1 MAAVKV
7 PANVELR
14 DRLAFGLT
22 AKQLGILAATAV
34 SAYGG
39 FLVLAPLLPA
49 PVAVAAMA
57 LVAAGG
63 VFLALVRHDGLDGD
77 QLALA
82 LARYLRAPK
91 RQLLAPEGMLTRF
104 PGAPRQPKT
113 AALDIPVRRVLES
126 GLIELADGSYCRLLS
141 ARGASFE
148 LRSPAEQAAFVAA
161 FERFLNG
168 LAEPVQLDV
177 RSERVTLRP
186 HADQIETAVAHV
198 AIAAGLKGAALDHA
212 AFLRELGETNTL
224 HRRRI
229 VLVLR
234 SRDRSVE
241 LAEVTL
247 ARRAGEA
254 SELLQGADVALA
266 SLGGED
272 AARLLACTLDPP
284 GPSHGSHL
292 TGVIH
297 AQSRQH
303 DATPPG
309 NPESDAASESGP
321 ARPRRARAAR
331 RPRPRRS
338 TLAADTR
345 DQRLPA

>member
-1 MAAVKV
+1 MVAVKV

-22 AKQLGILAATAV
+22 AKQLCILAATAV

-49 PVAVAAMA
+49 PAAVAAMA

-91 RQLLAPEGMLTRF
+91 RQLLAPEGMLTHF
-104 PGAPRQPKT
+104 PCAPRQPKT

-177 RSERVTLRP
+177 RSERVTLCP

-198 AIAAGLKGAALDHA
+198 GAGLKNAALDHA
-212 AFLRELGETNTL
+212 AFVRDLGETHAL

-234 SRDRSVE
+234 SRDRSAE

-303 DATPPG
+303 NATPPG
-309 NPESDAASESGP
+309 NPDSDAAAGGGP

-331 RPRPRRS
+331 RSRPRRS

>member
-1 MAAVKV
+1 MPAVKV

-49 PVAVAAMA
+49 PAAVAAMA

-186 HADQIETAVAHV
+186 HADQIEAAVAHI
-198 AIAAGLKGAALDHA
+198 AIAGLKSAALDHA
-212 AFLRELGETNTL
+212 AFLRDLGETHAL

-234 SRDRSVE
+234 SRDRSAE

-303 DATPPG
+303 DATQPG
-309 NPESDAASESGP
+309 NPDSDAASGGGP
-321 ARPRRARAAR
+321 VRPRRARAAR
-331 RPRPRRS
+331 RSRPRRS

>member
-22 AKQLGILAATAV
+22 AKQLGILATTAV

-49 PVAVAAMA
+49 PAAVAAMA

-63 VFLALVRHDGLDGD
+63 LFLALVRHDGLDGD

-177 RSERVTLRP
+177 RSERVTLCP
-186 HADQIETAVAHV
+186 HADQIETAAAHV
-198 AIAAGLKGAALDHA
+198 GAGLKGAALDHA
-212 AFLRELGETNTL
+212 AFLRDLGETHAL

-234 SRDRSVE
+234 SRDRSAE

-297 AQSRQH
+297 AQPRQH
-303 DATPPG
+303 DATQPG
-309 NPESDAASESGP
+309 HPDSDAAAGGGP
-321 ARPRRARAAR
+321 ARPRRARTAR
-331 RPRPRRS
+331 RSRPRRS

>member
-49 PVAVAAMA
+49 PASVAAMA
-57 LVAAGG
+57 LVAASG

-91 RQLLAPEGMLTRF
+91 RQLLTPEGTLTRF

-126 GLIELADGSYCRLLS
+126 GLIELADGSYCRMLS

-177 RSERVTLRP
+177 RSERVTLHP
-186 HADQIETAVAHV
+186 HADQIETAVGH
-198 AIAAGLKGAALDHA
+198 IARAGLKAAALDHTA
-212 AFLRELGETNTL
+212 YLRELGETHAL

-234 SRDRSVE
+234 SRDRSAE

-254 SELLQGADVALA
+254 SELLQGADVALS

-303 DATPPG
+303 DATQPR
-309 NPESDAASESGP
+309 NPDSDAAVGGGP

-331 RPRPRRS
+331 RSRPRRS

>member
-1 MAAVKV
+1 
-7 PANVELR
+7 
-14 DRLAFGLT
+14 
-22 AKQLGILAATAV
+22 
-34 SAYGG
+34 
-39 FLVLAPLLPA
+39 
-49 PVAVAAMA
+49 MA

-63 VFLALVRHDGLDGD
+63 GLLALVRHDGLDGD

-91 RQLLAPEGMLTRF
+91 RQLLAPEGVPAPF
-104 PGAPRQPKT
+104 PGAPRQPKR
-113 AALDIPVRRVLES
+113 APLDIPVRRVLES

-168 LAEPVQLDV
+168 LTEPVQIDV
-177 RSERVTLRP
+177 RSERVSLRP
-186 HADQIETAVAHV
+186 HADQIEAATAQFNS
-198 AIAAGLKGAALDHA
+198 GLSGAALDHA
-212 AFLRELGETNTL
+212 AFLRALSETHAL

-229 VLVLR
+229 LLVLR
-234 SRDRSVE
+234 SREVRVE

-254 SELLQGADVALA
+254 SELLQGAEVTLR
-266 SLGGED
+266 LVGGAE

-284 GPSHGSHL
+284 GPTHGSHL

-297 AQSRQH
+297 A
-303 DATPPG
+303 
-309 NPESDAASESGP
+309 
-321 ARPRRARAAR
+321 
-331 RPRPRRS
+331 
-338 TLAADTR
+338 
-345 DQRLPA
+345 LPDPQ